1 MKLSKNSWI
10 RAVILG
16 DGAHR
21 PEANRENTS
30 MRRRRVYSSHC
41 AKYVMFTKI
50 IWVRIVRESQWDVT
64 AIGRQI

>member
-1 MKLSKNSWI
+1 MEPSVRK
-10 RAVILG
+10 
-16 DGAHR
+16 
-21 PEANRENTS
+21 ANRENTA

-50 IWVRIVRESQWDVT
+50 IWVQIVRESQWDVT